1 MDPSP
6 SWSVAKGFQPRDFLD
21 IMSNQVNRISLV
33 TLEILS
39 ESKTLVLKGKKGSW
53 YLPSSILGE
62 VSGVA
67 FAELSVTRSPTHA
80 VPNRL
85 RELELPFIPQLLT
98 IQCPTGNFQ
107 NTGYELSLLD
117 LKAGISE
124 AISSFDCPV
133 LIFCGFWQA
142 SCLWHYS
149 HLLAPPF
156 GGTHFKLKSS
166 HLEPWDLL
174 LHF

>member
-1 MDPSP
+1 
-6 SWSVAKGFQPRDFLD
+6 
-21 IMSNQVNRISLV
+21 MSNQVNRTSLV

-39 ESKTLVLKGKKGSW
+39 ESKTLVLKGKKQSW
-53 YLPSSILGE
+53 YLRSSILGE
-62 VSGVA
+62 VRDA

-85 RELELPFIPQLLT
+85 RELELPLFPNYWQYSV
-98 IQCPTGNFQ
+98 PTGNFQ

-124 AISSFDCPV
+124 VISSFDCPV

-142 SCLWHYS
+142 SCSWHYF

-166 HLEPWDLL
+166 HLGPWDLVL
-174 LHF
+174 RF